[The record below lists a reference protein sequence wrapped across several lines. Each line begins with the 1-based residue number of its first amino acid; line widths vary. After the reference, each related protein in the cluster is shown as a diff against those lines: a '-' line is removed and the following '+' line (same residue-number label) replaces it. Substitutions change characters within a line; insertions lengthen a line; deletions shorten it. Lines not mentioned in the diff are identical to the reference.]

1 MLIQIQQSSTFTV
14 RTLNDLFFLGKLEK
28 GGSVKVNKTQIAR
41 ELNVDRRTV
50 KKYMDGYEKPKIRNR
65 PGYLDGYYDLVK
77 ELINDENQRF
87 FYKRVL
93 WQYLKDNHGLDCAQ
107 SSFRR
112 WIQQHDE
119 FQCYFNGYRNRI
131 INNEVR
137 NCTTTHKHVLHHRK
151 YPGEYASL
159 DWKESMNITL
169 NTGEIITI
177 NIFALVYSY
186 SRYKVYFLSQ
196 SKSQEVL
203 FHLLDQ
209 AFTKAGGV
217 PKKLKTDNMKTV
229 MDIARSD
236 NFKGKVNNKFQAFA
250 DDYGFKVE
258 PCRAHEPQVKAD
270 VESPMKILD
279 ELYAYNGLLDIE
291 ELNKKLEEINDRVNN
306 EFNDNLGL
314 VPSLSL
320 LKEKDSLSNLPK
332 DSIRNLYKI
341 KTSSLKVSSQSTI
354 TYLRKKYVVP
364 PIYIG
369 KELNVQAYDDYLHIY
384 SNTKLVTIY
393 KISDLDYNSTQ
404 KLQEELVKMS
414 YGNFKDEQAIKD
426 IAKNNLKRIGE
437 IYK

>member
-1 MLIQIQQSSTFTV
+1 MLIQIQQNSTYTV

-41 ELNVDRRTV
+41 ELNIDPRTV
-50 KKYMDGYEKPKIRNR
+50 KKYMNGYKKPKTRNR
-65 PGYLDGYYDLVK
+65 TGYLDEYYNLVK
-77 ELINDENQRF
+77 ELINDDNQRF

-93 WQYLKDNHGLDCAQ
+93 WQYLKDNHGLNCAQ

-112 WIQQHDE
+112 WIQKHQE
-119 FQCYFNGYRNRI
+119 FQSYFNGRTNRI
-131 INNEVR
+131 INHEIR
-137 NCTTTHKHVLHHRK
+137 NCTSTHKHVLHHRK

-169 NTGEIITI
+169 NTGEMVTV

-186 SRYKVYFLSQ
+186 SRFKVYFLSQ

-217 PKKLKTDNMKTV
+217 PKILKTDNMKTV
-229 MDIARSD
+229 MDVARTD
-236 NFKGKVNNKFQAFA
+236 YFKGKVNNKFQAFA

-279 ELYAYNGLLDIE
+279 ELYAYNGLLNIAG
-291 ELNKKLEEINDRVNN
+291 LNKKLEEINDRVNN
-306 EFNDNLGL
+306 EFNSNLGL
-314 VPSLSL
+314 VPALSL
-320 LKEKDSLSNLPK
+320 QKEKDSLSNLPT

-354 TYLRKKYVVP
+354 TYLKKKYVVP
-364 PIYIG
+364 PVYIG
-369 KELNVQAYDDYLHIY
+369 KTLEVQAYDDYLHIY
-384 SNTKLVTIY
+384 SNTSLVTIY
-393 KISDLDYNSTQ
+393 KISDLDYISTLE
-404 KLQEELVKMS
+404 LQEELVKMS
-414 YGNFKDEQAIKD
+414 YGRIKDEKTIRD
-426 IAKNNLKRIGE
+426 IAKDNLKRIGE